1 MSKAGVS
8 RPELMRAQRRE
19 AIRDQLSAQKHHEKA
34 FELINKIQDLNNDL
48 DNLEVQRLSK
58 AFDGH
63 LKLLSKYLPD
73 AKDPTD
79 LNLGGQKDNPLITKV
94 ERVLVQV
101 NKD

>member
-19 AIRDQLSAQKHHEKA
+19 AIREQLSAQKHHEKA